1 MCSGCLCPLCPHPQ
15 VNPHFSHTPNS
26 IESPTPPPHPSVWSL
41 KYPTLPSIC
50 QTKTA
55 KTCSFL

>member
-26 IESPTPPPHPSVWSL
+26 IESPTPPPPPLSVVTEIAHPSINLSD
-41 KYPTLPSIC
+41 KDC
-50 QTKTA
+50 
-55 KTCSFL
+55 